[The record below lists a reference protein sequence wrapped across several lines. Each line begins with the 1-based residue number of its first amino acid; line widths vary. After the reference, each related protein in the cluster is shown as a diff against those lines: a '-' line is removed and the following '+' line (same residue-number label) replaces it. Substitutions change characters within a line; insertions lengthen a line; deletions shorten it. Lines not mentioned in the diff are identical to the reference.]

1 MLRKPNNLKL
11 SSITMSDSVLKLEI
25 EKTIYNLHNCA
36 CKEVNAVLG
45 LDGFVDKILEV
56 VNTIYADKSYDRIE
70 LIDNFGERIKRAA
83 GLSSNF
89 QLVPKYIK
97 IGGDGPILC
106 NSLIALGV
114 KTMYIGAAGESEI
127 NPIFKPMSEKCK
139 LISLCDPSYTY
150 AIEFSDGKLIF
161 SELENFNYITWENIE
176 KSIGLD
182 ALGQIVKDANLI
194 GFENWTM
201 IPSMSDIWKQ
211 FIEKVLPYLKLND
224 RTKLAFFD
232 LSDPEKRT
240 AGDIAEA
247 ISIIQRFSSFF
258 KVILGLNYKEAV
270 EILTLLC
277 GDGNYKGIDLNE
289 LVERIAEKL
298 NIYCVVV
305 HPVKEA
311 AAFANGKYYCTDGL
325 YTKNPAIT
333 TGAGDNFNAGFCFGQ
348 TLGLDIEDSLIL
360 GVGVSG
366 YYVRN
371 AKSPSKDE
379 LFTFLNEWK
388 DSL

>member
-1 MLRKPNNLKL
+1 MRLQGSKC
-11 SSITMSDSVLKLEI
+11 S
-25 EKTIYNLHNCA
+25 A
-36 CKEVNAVLG
+36 W

-97 IGGDGPILC
+97 IGGNGPILC

-298 NIYCVVV
+298 NIYCMVV

-311 AAFANGKYYCTDGL
+311 AAFANGKYYCTDGP